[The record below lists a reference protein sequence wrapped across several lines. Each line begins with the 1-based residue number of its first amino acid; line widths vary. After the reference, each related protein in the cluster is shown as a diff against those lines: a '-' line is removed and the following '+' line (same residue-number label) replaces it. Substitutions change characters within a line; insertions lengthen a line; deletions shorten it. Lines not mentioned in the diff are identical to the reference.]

1 MLVTLHRTGS
11 TNTLCYFLTALYFNL
26 YIVLK
31 YLLLRCPDIAFDIL
45 DVLTS
50 YGTLVH
56 YVPEF
61 HKETKLCMFLKN
73 VDVASKSLELLN
85 LLHYY
90 CFWGLERFIVS
101 YTCFTRS
108 GSFWS

>member
-1 MLVTLHRTGS
+1 MLVRLHRTGL

-31 YLLLRCPDIAFDIL
+31 YLLLRCHDRAFDIL

-50 YGTLVH
+50 YATYVH

-61 HKETKLCMFLKN
+61 HKEPSY
-73 VDVASKSLELLN
+73 A
-85 LLHYY
+85 
-90 CFWGLERFIVS
+90 CFEKM
-101 YTCFTRS
+101 
-108 GSFWS
+108 